1 MLTKTLLALSLIAGG
16 AVAITTYNP
25 TEIKLTNN
33 PIQNVTQLS
42 TADVSTIAS
51 DITVRVYVGKD
62 KGSGILIAKDNNTY
76 TVITNAHVTDRGE
89 AYTIKTPDGMQHE
102 AILAPNNTENDLA
115 ILQFN
120 SNNDYQIAT
129 IGNSDGISEGETVIA
144 AGFPE
149 TQNKLLVTE
158 GEISLITEKPL
169 NKGYAIGFSNE
180 TVQGMS
186 GGALL
191 NSSGEVIAVLG
202 RGMAILDTAY
212 DYIDGTT
219 PNRDEI
225 AAFREVSFS
234 IPIANI
240 ATLSPDLASLVPSET
255 ETETEIARSEYI
267 GIVARVDNIA
277 EQITV
282 RIATPKLDSHGSGV
296 IIARNDNTYYVATA
310 GHVVDPNGEYRIVTP
325 DGETHSL
332 DNATINKSSAYDL
345 AIFSFISEKDYT
357 VATIGNYSIGANEDR
372 VVFVS
377 GFPNIKEN
385 ISPMR
390 IITGGKVTKKEETS
404 FKTKDFYSL
413 KDNGRG
419 LLYTNLSYG
428 GMSGGAVLDSEGSLV
443 GINTGAENELYI
455 DAESNYNEIALG
467 YSLGE
472 TIANFLGFL
481 TTETQFN
488 TKWLEQTDRP
498 AVAVSESD
506 YANIEAQLLKVEEPK
521 DADLAAWMNY
531 GNQLWRYEKYSEAID
546 AFNRVIEIEP
556 DFDRA
561 YYGIGLAYWGQDAY
575 QQAIATFKKATQIN
589 PNSYFYWRYLGYSH
603 GELKQYEEA
612 FAAYEKAIALGQD
625 FVLYTEYGTFL
636 TQAQQYDRAITSYDE
651 ALNLNPNHPW
661 IYNNRGLAYSDLQQY
676 DLALADF
683 ERAIE
688 LNPQSANPY
697 NNRGNIYY
705 QLKQYQKALD
715 SYHQAITI
723 EPSAIEAYNNRGL
736 VYQDLGQYNKALA
749 NYDRAIALAPQD
761 TDSHTNRGNTYRLLE
776 QYDRALAEQKRA
788 IELDPQYA
796 LAYNNRA
803 LVYYDLE
810 QYDSALADF
819 ERAIA
824 IEPQSPL
831 IYSNRGGTYKELKQ
845 YDLAL
850 ADFNKALELDP
861 NYTDAYYNRAGVYL
875 ELQQYDLALVDL
887 NKAVELNPES
897 DRAYYTRGNVYVQLQ
912 KYEEAIADYTQS
924 IALDPEFP
932 DVYFN
937 RAILYYGLQQYD
949 NSVADL
955 TKAIALDPN
964 STDAYYNHG
973 TAYNS
978 IEQYD
983 KGISDL
989 SKAIS
994 LNPEY
999 TNAYVNRGFSYRQL
1013 EQYDLAIEDWT
1024 KAIALDPQN
1033 ADAYFKRGGLYQD
1046 LKQNDKAIA
1055 DLVQTTKLNPQNAQ
1069 AYVGLGLI
1077 YYELQDIPKTR
1088 ENWEQAAA
1096 LFEEQGQTELYQN
1109 LQGLLQQL

>member
-1 MLTKTLLALSLIAGG
+1 MLTFSFIAS
-16 AVAITTYNP
+16 ATVLVSYSDRLPATF
-25 TEIKLTNN
+25 NN
-33 PIQNVTQLS
+33 LNQQTITQL
-42 TADVSTIAS
+42 TAADIETTARN
-51 DITVRVYVGKD
+51 ITVEVHVDRD
-62 KGSGILIAKDNNTY
+62 RGSGMIIAKDDNTY
-76 TVITNAHVTDRGE
+76 RVITSDRVVQRGE
-89 AYTIKTPDGMQHE
+89 NYTIQTPDGMKHQATLVDFE
-102 AILAPNNTENDLA
+102 NSQENDLA
-115 ILQFN
+115 ILEFN
-120 SNNDYQIAT
+120 SSNDYQTAT
-129 IGNSDGISEGETVIA
+129 IGNSNNITEGETVIA

-149 TQNKLLVTE
+149 SKGELLVTE
-158 GEISLITEKPL
+158 GKISLVTEKPL
-169 NKGYAIGFSNE
+169 NKGYSIGFSNE

-186 GGALL
+186 GGVLL
-191 NSSGEVIAVLG
+191 NANGEVIGVLG
-202 RGMAILDTAY
+202 KGKDAILDTAY
-212 DYIDGTT
+212 DYADGTT

-240 ATLSPDLASLVPSET
+240 ANLSPQLASLVPNSNPNAEQPEVASPT
-255 ETETEIARSEYI
+255 LEYTGIVGEVDEIAQ
-267 GIVARVDNIA
+267 
-277 EQITV
+277 QITV

-310 GHVVDPNGEYRIVTP
+310 GHVVEPDGEYQIVTP
-325 DGETHSL
+325 DGETYEL
-332 DNATINKSSAYDL
+332 DNQTINKSDAYDL
-345 AIFSFISEKDYT
+345 AILSFTSDKEYPVATLGNYT
-357 VATIGNYSIGANEDR
+357 VAANDDQ

-377 GFPNIKEN
+377 GFPNLEEN
-385 ISPMR
+385 TSPQR
-390 IITGGKVTKKEETS
+390 TITGGKVILKDETDVS
-404 FKTKDFYSL
+404 TKDFYSIQSNDG
-413 KDNGRG
+413 KG
-419 LLYTNLSYG
+419 LLYTNISYG
-428 GMSGGAVLDSEGSLV
+428 GMSGGAILDSEGSLV

-1046 LKQNDKAIA
+1046 LKQSDKAIA
-1055 DLVQTTKLNPQNAQ
+1055 D
-1069 AYVGLGLI
+1069 
-1077 YYELQDIPKTR
+1077 
-1088 ENWEQAAA
+1088 
-1096 LFEEQGQTELYQN
+1096 
-1109 LQGLLQQL
+1109 